1 MNESGDSLRSQLGRL
16 EDKVKRQGK
25 LVEASYAL
33 HTSLDLGE
41 LLGLILDGARDGV
54 EADRGTV
61 FLLSDDGTEIWS
73 RIVRGEEAL
82 EIRLPIGKGIAGA
95 VAQTGETIR
104 IDDAYEDSRF
114 DPSWDKKSGYRTREI
129 LCAPIRNR
137 AGDIVGVFQ
146 LLNKSGEAK
155 FTDEDE
161 QYLEALSIHAALAVE
176 NARLHTSAVEKER
189 YDREVQAAQDVQRKF
204 QPKERRT
211 EYGCLELVGINEFYE
226 DATGDYYDF
235 LSGLPGGRLGVA
247 VGDVSGHGLHA
258 ALVMAEARAFLRAFA
273 TTVDTLPPV
282 MNLVNDHLVP
292 DMEPGK
298 FMTLFACLI
307 DGESGA
313 VEWVNAAQNAPMLY
327 HKATGRVERLKATG
341 LMLGVME
348 GVGYKAGAAC
358 VLEPGDALLMF
369 TDGISESRVPG
380 GELFGEDRLR
390 DAFMTCADRTPDEII
405 ANLRGVAQEWIGPHV
420 VDDDLTLV
428 VVKRKS

>member
-1 MNESGDSLRSQLGRL
+1 VSESSEALRSQVDRL
-16 EDKVKRQGK
+16 EEKIQRQGK

-61 FLLSDDGTEIWS
+61 FLLSEDGNEIWS

-82 EIRLPIGKGIAGA
+82 EIRLPLGKGIAGT

-104 IDDAYEDSRF
+104 IDDAYEDQRF

-137 AGDIVGVFQ
+137 AGEIVGVFQ
-146 LLNKSGEAK
+146 LLNKRGERK

-161 QYLEALSIHAALAVE
+161 QYLESLSIHAALAVE
-176 NARLHTSAVEKER
+176 NARLHSSALEKER

-204 QPKERRT
+204 QPRERRT
-211 EYGCLELVGINEFYE
+211 EYGNLELVGINEFYE

-273 TTVDTLPPV
+273 RTVDTLPPV
-282 MNLVNDHLVP
+282 MDLVNDHLVP

-307 DGESGA
+307 DGDDGTM
-313 VEWVNAAQNAPMLY
+313 EWVNAAQTAPMLY
-327 HKATGRVERLKATG
+327 RKATGEVERLKTTG
-341 LMLGVME
+341 LMLGFTE
-348 GVGYKAGAAC
+348 QVGYKAGPPC
-358 VLEPGDALLMF
+358 QLEPGDALLMF
-369 TDGISESRVPG
+369 TDGISESRVPK
-380 GELFGEDRLR
+380 GELFGEDRLVDTFR
-390 DAFMTCADRTPDEII
+390 ACADRSAHEII
-405 ANLRGVAQEWIGPHV
+405 ESLRGAVQDWVKPHV

-428 VVKRKS
+428 VVKRK